1 MDSSDICCPQY
12 FNDTQEIDMEFLSRE
27 FQPEL
32 GIYPISLV
40 IQSRES
46 KEAGYDASKT
56 GTYQRV
62 NLTFDP
68 TADFHEYRFDYLP
81 GRVLFYADSAV
92 LAVIQGEE
100 VPSVGGHLILQHWSN
115 GNPLWSG
122 GPPASDAFLEISYV
136 KAYFNSSDQV
146 RLSNQSHKC
155 HSFAPEVRDVCAI
168 PDVTAAEAKTGGHFF
183 TGPEGGEE
191 DEDEPQSRSQEEE
204 EEEEEEEEDDNAGS
218 EESSAPVWLPRARA
232 RARMGMGMG
241 MWLVVAVL

>member
-1 MDSSDICCPQY
+1 
-12 FNDTQEIDMEFLSRE
+12 MEFLSRE
-27 FQPEL
+27 FEPEL

-81 GRVLFYADSAV
+81 GKVLFYADSAV
-92 LAVIQGEE
+92 LAVIEGEE

-122 GPPASDAFLEISYV
+122 GPPASDAFLDVSYV
-136 KAYFNSSDQV
+136 KAYFNTSDQI

-155 HSFAPEVRDVCAI
+155 HSFAPEMRDVCAI

-183 TGPEGGEE
+183 TRPESDEDDEKGGRNHDEE
-191 DEDEPQSRSQEEE
+191 DTSD
-204 EEEEEEEEDDNAGS
+204 S
-218 EESSAPVWLPRARA
+218 EESCAPAWLTGA
-232 RARMGMGMG
+232 GMGMVL
-241 MWLVVAVL
+241 WLVVVIL